1 MAPFASMASFAVC
14 SILFVLQSCQT
25 VPVDPVP
32 PVFCNRV
39 LGAAQTFAP
48 NPSSHPA
55 THFHQT
61 LMEAAPLRS
70 KPEGRTCGLR
80 LRPPPRHTRRPRPQV
95 AHVRRYGA
103 DACAVGIYGVL
114 SRSVSRRTKQ
124 IGVRVALGA
133 RSSVVRHDRERLDA
147 PVMWGALAGIAGA
160 LALSRV
166 LCGVVYGLAVTD
178 PLSFGSATALL
189 IVVALVSSWIPARR
203 ASRVDP
209 VIACAR
215 NDDQLRY
222 SRASASLLTRFS
234 ATFVRT

>member
-114 SRSVSRRTKQ
+114 SHSVSRRTKE
-124 IGVRVALGA
+124 IGVRVALVPDRASLGMIVNDSMRRDVGSAGRDRGSTGA
-133 RSSVVRHDRERLDA
+133 VARAVRRGVRLGRDRPIVVRIGHGPADRRCADRELDSSA
-147 PVMWGALAGIAGA
+147 PRVAVGSRHRAALGITTSCVTRA
-160 LALSRV
+160 L
-166 LCGVVYGLAVTD
+166 
-178 PLSFGSATALL
+178 PL
-189 IVVALVSSWIPARR
+189 P
-203 ASRVDP
+203 
-209 VIACAR
+209 C
-215 NDDQLRY
+215 
-222 SRASASLLTRFS
+222 
-234 ATFVRT
+234 